1 MARDKVECLAE
12 SADLV
17 GEGPV
22 WLGSERRLYWV
33 DIVAKSIKSLDP
45 STGDLTT
52 WTTPEFVSA
61 IIPRRRGGFLLP
73 MVTGIFELTNLA
85 DTPNLYCSPDAARP
99 GNRFN
104 DAGVDPRGRLW
115 AGSMQNNINDDAT
128 PREMDRWSGALFR
141 IDPDGT
147 GTEIETGLGI
157 ANTFAWSPDE
167 TQFYFAETLDGSIYV
182 YDFDADSG
190 TISGK
195 RLFAQ
200 TAGRGLPDGSCV
212 DVDGCLWNA
221 RFGGGCIIRYRPD
234 GAIDRILEMPVP
246 NITSCTFIGDSLDRL
261 AITTARF
268 GMTDAERAQ
277 YPQAGHL
284 FVADVGTQGLPSVP
298 FAG

>member
-1 MARDKVECLAE
+1 MARDTIECLAE

-17 GEGPV
+17 GEGPI
-22 WLGSERRLYWV
+22 WIGDERRLYWV
-33 DIVAKSIKSLDP
+33 DIVSKSVKSYDMLA
-45 STGDLTT
+45 GKLTT
-52 WTTPEFVSA
+52 WSTPEFVSA
-61 IIPRRRGGFLLP
+61 VIPRRAGGFLLP
-73 MVTGIFELTNLA
+73 MVSGIFEQADAA
-85 DTPNLYCSPDAARP
+85 DTPRLFCAPDAARP

-115 AGSMQNNINDDAT
+115 AGSMQNNINDDAS
-128 PREMDRWSGALFR
+128 PREMDSWSGALFR
-141 IDPDGT
+141 IDPDRT
-147 GTEIETGLGI
+147 VTEIETGLGI

-167 TQFYFAETLDGSIYV
+167 TRFYFAETLDGSIYV

-190 TISGK
+190 MISGK
-195 RLFAQ
+195 RLFAR
-200 TAGRGLPDGSCV
+200 TEGRGLPDGSCV

-234 GAIDRILEMPVP
+234 GVVDRVLEMPVP
-246 NITSCTFIGDSLDRL
+246 NVTSCTFIGDGLDRL

-268 GMTDAERAQ
+268 GMTDAELTR

-284 FVADVGTQGLPSVP
+284 FVADVGTKGLPSVP

>member
-1 MARDKVECLAE
+1 MARDKVERLVE

-22 WLGSERRLYWV
+22 WYSGLLYWV
-33 DIVAKSIKSLDP
+33 DIVGKVVKSLDP
-45 STGDLTT
+45 ETGAMDS
-52 WTTPEFVSA
+52 WPTPEFVSA
-61 IIPRRRGGFLLP
+61 VIPRRDGGFLLP
-73 MVTGIFELTNLA
+73 MVSGIFQQSTA
-85 DTPNLYCSPDAARP
+85 DGTPTLCCSPDAARP

-141 IDPDGT
+141 IDPDRT
-147 GTEIETGLGI
+147 VTEFETGLGI

-167 TQFYFAETLDGSIYV
+167 TRFYFAETLDGSIHV

-190 TISGK
+190 EIAAK
-195 RLFAQ
+195 RLFAR
-200 TAGRGLPDGSCV
+200 TEGRGAPDGSCV

-221 RFGGGCIIRYRPD
+221 RFGGGVVIRYRPD
-234 GAIDRILEMPVP
+234 GEIDRILEMPVP
-246 NITSCTFIGDSLDRL
+246 NVTSCTFIGPRLDRL

-268 GMTDAERAQ
+268 GMSATELDR
-277 YPQAGHL
+277 YPDAGHL
-284 FVADVGTQGLPSVP
+284 FVADVGTQGLATVP